1 MSRGKRKQAEQRKPL
16 LGLVLILACAG
27 LLFSAIQNFSGGFG
41 GFALLLLLVAGT
53 VVIVPRLLRRR
64 RHRSLLNKA
73 NGIVGVQIEQLV
85 RRRAQLVRQ
94 DAYGKLQFDKWAKE
108 IDYFITQHIGP
119 SLTRKEQL
127 LLAVDRVQIAQIID
141 SRVETAVRDKPIF
154 SAFSESMTPSEFEY
168 FCAEQLRLSGWNA
181 RVTLQSRD
189 QGVDVIADQGGVRVV
204 LQCKLYGGPVGN
216 RAVQEAAAGK
226 AHEQAQ
232 HGIVVT
238 NSRYTAAAE
247 QLAST
252 NGILLLHYSDLAN
265 LHTLVR

>member
-1 MSRGKRKQAEQRKPL
+1 MG
-16 LGLVLILACAG
+16 
-27 LLFSAIQNFSGGFG
+27 
-41 GFALLLLLVAGT
+41 
-53 VVIVPRLLRRR
+53 VIVPRLLRRSR
-64 RHRSLLNKA
+64 RRSLLSKA
-73 NGIVGVQIEQLV
+73 NAVVELQIDQLV

-94 DAYGKLQFDKWAKE
+94 DAYGKLQMDKWAKE

-119 SLTRKEQL
+119 SLTTGEQL
-127 LLAVDRVQIAQIID
+127 LLSAERLQIAQIIGD
-141 SRVETAVRDKPIF
+141 RVETVIRDRPIF
-154 SAFSESMTPSEFEY
+154 DAFSESMTPTEFEH
-168 FCAEQLRLSGWNA
+168 FCAEQLRVSGWNA

-189 QGVDVIADQGGVRVV
+189 QGVDVVADQAGVRVV

-216 RAVQEAAAGK
+216 KAVQEAAAGK

-265 LHTLVR
+265 LHTLVRKAACFQIRTGQS